1 LIYEIKQLN
10 NQGLGI
16 CYANNKITFVYNTL
30 IGDKVSIEIIK
41 TTSKYNIAKVKEYFK
56 RSDSYKASFC
66 KYSSTCGG
74 CNFLNMSYEDTLV
87 YKREKVEH
95 VLKKFA
101 NIDEYVA
108 IVSSDNRYNYRNK
121 ITLQVQNK
129 EIGYYTYNTNEIVA
143 IDNCLIA
150 KESINK
156 IIPILKEFNVN
167 NGKIIIRC
175 NYIDELLI
183 HIITDDRVKI
193 PTNLPSNIKGIIVNS
208 KTLYGDNFLIDK
220 IGDKYFKLSYDS
232 FFQVN
237 NYISSIIFDLIDK
250 HILKDEN
257 ILDLYC
263 GVGTLGLSTYI
274 KDKKLYGIEI
284 VENAINNAIYN
295 AKHNSVVNYEY
306 KCGKVEDQINK
317 YINENIGVVIVDPPR
332 KGLDKKAL
340 NSILAINPK
349 QVIYV
354 SCDPITLARDLNT
367 LKDRYKI
374 EYICALDMF
383 PNTYHVETF
392 VVLVRQ

>member
-1 LIYEIKQLN
+1 MYKITSLN

-16 CYANNKITFVYNTL
+16 CYVHNKITFVYNTL
-30 IGDKVSIEIIK
+30 IGDVVDIEIIR
-41 TTSKYNIAKVKEYFK
+41 TTSKYNLAKVKNYLK

-143 IDNCLIA
+143 IDSCLIA
-150 KESINK
+150 KDSINQ

-183 HIITDDRVKI
+183 HIITDDRVKV
-193 PTNLPSNIKGIIVNS
+193 PTNLPSNIKGIVVNS

-237 NYISSIIFDLIDK
+237 NYVSSIIFDLIDK

-295 AKHNSVVNYEY
+295 AKHNSVVNYDY
-306 KCGKVEDQINK
+306 KCGKVEDQINR

-354 SCDPITLARDLNT
+354 SCDPITLARDLKV
-367 LKDRYKI
+367 LKE
-374 EYICALDMF
+374 EYTIKEVKVVDMF
-383 PNTYHVETF
+383 PNTYHCESVCILE
-392 VVLVRQ
+392 RK

>member
-1 LIYEIKQLN
+1 MYKITSLN

-16 CYANNKITFVYNTL
+16 CYVHNKITFVYNTL
-30 IGDKVSIEIIK
+30 IGDEVDIEIIR
-41 TTSKYNIAKVKEYFK
+41 TTSKYNIAKVKEYYK

-150 KESINK
+150 KDSINK

-167 NGKIIIRC
+167 NGKIIVRC

-193 PTNLPSNIKGIIVNS
+193 PTNLPSNIKGIVVNS

-220 IGDKYFKLSYDS
+220 IGDKFFKLSYDS

-237 NYISSIIFDLIDK
+237 NYVSSIIFDLIDK

-295 AKHNSVVNYEY
+295 AKHNSVVNYDY
-306 KCGKVEDQINK
+306 KCGKVEDQINR

-349 QVIYV
+349 QVIYA

-392 VVLVRQ
+392 VVLERK

>member
-1 LIYEIKQLN
+1 MYKITSLN

-16 CYANNKITFVYNTL
+16 CYVNNKITFVYNTL
-30 IGDKVSIEIIK
+30 IGDVVDIEIIR
-41 TTSKYNIAKVKEYFK
+41 TTSKYNIAKVKNYIK

-150 KESINK
+150 KDSINK

-167 NGKIIIRC
+167 NGKIIVRC

-193 PTNLPSNIKGIIVNS
+193 PTNLPSNIKGIVVNS

-220 IGDKYFKLSYDS
+220 IGDKFFKLSYDS

-237 NYISSIIFDLIDK
+237 NYVSSIIFDLIDK

-295 AKHNSVVNYEY
+295 AKHNSVVNYDY
-306 KCGKVEDQINK
+306 KCGKVEDQINR

-349 QVIYV
+349 QVIYA

-392 VVLVRQ
+392 VVLERK

>member
-1 LIYEIKQLN
+1 MIYEIKQLN

-74 CNFLNMSYEDTLV
+74 CSFLNMSYEDTLV

-156 IIPILKEFNVN
+156 IIPNLKEFNVN

-193 PTNLPSNIKGIIVNS
+193 PQDLPSNIKGIIVNS

-237 NYISSIIFDLIDK
+237 NYVSSIIFDLIDK
-250 HILKDEN
+250 YILKDEN

-374 EYICALDMF
+374 DYICALDMF

-392 VVLVRQ
+392 VVLERK

>member
-156 IIPILKEFNVN
+156 IIPILKDFNVN

-237 NYISSIIFDLIDK
+237 NYVSSIIFDLIDK

-306 KCGKVEDQINK
+306 KCGKVEDQINR

>member
-1 LIYEIKQLN
+1 MYKITSLN

-16 CYANNKITFVYNTL
+16 CYVNNKITFVYNTL
-30 IGDKVSIEIIK
+30 IGDVVDIEIIR
-41 TTSKYNIAKVKEYFK
+41 TTSKYNIAKVKNYIK

-150 KESINK
+150 KDSINQ

-183 HIITDDRVKI
+183 HIITDDRVKV
-193 PTNLPSNIKGIIVNS
+193 PTNLPSNIKGIVVNS

-237 NYISSIIFDLIDK
+237 NYVSSIIFDLIDK

-295 AKHNSVVNYEY
+295 AKHNSVVNYDY
-306 KCGKVEDQINK
+306 KCGKVEDQISR

-392 VVLVRQ
+392 VVLKRK

>member
-1 LIYEIKQLN
+1 MFYEIKQLN

-16 CYANNKITFVYNTL
+16 CYVNNKITFVYNTL

-41 TTSKYNIAKVKEYFK
+41 TTSKYNIAKVKEYIK
-56 RSDSYKASFC
+56 RSDSYKTSFC
-66 KYSSTCGG
+66 KYSSVCGG

-129 EIGYYTYNTNEIVA
+129 EIGYYTYNTNEIVS

-150 KESINK
+150 KDAINQ
-156 IIPILKEFNVN
+156 IIPTLKEFNIN

-183 HIITDDRVKI
+183 HIITDDRVRPLEKI
-193 PTNLPSNIKGIIVNS
+193 PSNIKGIVVNS
-208 KTLYGDNFLIDK
+208 KTIYGDNFLIDK

-237 NYISSIIFDLIDK
+237 NYVSSIIFDLIDK

-284 VENAINNAIYN
+284 VENAINNAVYN

-306 KCGKVEDQINK
+306 KCGKVEDQISR
-317 YINENIGVVIVDPPR
+317 YVNENIGVVIVDPPR

-340 NSILAINPK
+340 NAILAINPK

-392 VVLVRQ
+392 VVLERK

>member
-1 LIYEIKQLN
+1 MYKITSLN

-16 CYANNKITFVYNTL
+16 CYVDNKITFVYNTL
-30 IGDKVSIEIIK
+30 IGDVVDIEIIK
-41 TTSKYNIAKVKEYFK
+41 TTSKYNIAKVKNYLK

-143 IDNCLIA
+143 VDNCLIA

-167 NGKIIIRC
+167 NGKIIVRC

-237 NYISSIIFDLIDK
+237 NYVSSIIFDLIDK

-306 KCGKVEDQINK
+306 KCGKVEDQINR

-392 VVLVRQ
+392 VVLERK

>member
-1 LIYEIKQLN
+1 MYKITSLN

-16 CYANNKITFVYNTL
+16 CYVNNKITFVYNTL
-30 IGDKVSIEIIK
+30 IGDVVDIEIIK
-41 TTSKYNIAKVKEYFK
+41 TTSKYNIAKVKNYLK

-129 EIGYYTYNTNEIVA
+129 QIGYYTYNTNEIVA

-237 NYISSIIFDLIDK
+237 NYVSSIIFDLIDK

-306 KCGKVEDQINK
+306 KCGKVEDQINR

-392 VVLVRQ
+392 VVLERK

>member
-1 LIYEIKQLN
+1 MYKITSLN

-16 CYANNKITFVYNTL
+16 CYVNNKITFVYNTL
-30 IGDKVSIEIIK
+30 IGDVVDIEIIK
-41 TTSKYNIAKVKEYFK
+41 TTSKYNIAKVKNYLK

-129 EIGYYTYNTNEIVA
+129 QIGYYTYNTNEIVA

-156 IIPILKEFNVN
+156 IIPNLKEFNVN
-167 NGKIIIRC
+167 NGKIIVRC

-237 NYISSIIFDLIDK
+237 NYVSSIIFDLIDK

-306 KCGKVEDQINK
+306 KCGKVEDQINR

-392 VVLVRQ
+392 VVLERK

>member
-1 LIYEIKQLN
+1 MYKITSLN

-16 CYANNKITFVYNTL
+16 CYVNNKITFVYNTL
-30 IGDKVSIEIIK
+30 IGDVVDIEIIK
-41 TTSKYNIAKVKEYFK
+41 TTSKYNIAKVKNYLK

-150 KESINK
+150 KDSINQ

-167 NGKIIIRC
+167 NGKIIVRC

-237 NYISSIIFDLIDK
+237 NYVSSIIFDLIDK

-306 KCGKVEDQINK
+306 KCGKVEDQINR

-392 VVLVRQ
+392 VVLERK

>member
-1 LIYEIKQLN
+1 MYKITSLN

-16 CYANNKITFVYNTL
+16 CYVNNKITFVYNTL
-30 IGDKVSIEIIK
+30 IGDVVDIEIIK
-41 TTSKYNIAKVKEYFK
+41 TTSKYNIAKVKNYLK

-237 NYISSIIFDLIDK
+237 NYVSSIIFDLIDK

-306 KCGKVEDQINK
+306 KCGKVEDQINR

-392 VVLVRQ
+392 VVLERK

>member
-1 LIYEIKQLN
+1 MYKITSLN

-16 CYANNKITFVYNTL
+16 CYVNNKITFVYNTL
-30 IGDKVSIEIIK
+30 IGDVVDIEIIK
-41 TTSKYNIAKVKEYFK
+41 TTSKYNIAKVKNYLK

-167 NGKIIIRC
+167 NGKIIVRC

-237 NYISSIIFDLIDK
+237 NYVSSIIFDLIDK

-306 KCGKVEDQINK
+306 KCGKVEDQINR

-392 VVLVRQ
+392 VVLERK

>member
-1 LIYEIKQLN
+1 MYKITSLN

-16 CYANNKITFVYNTL
+16 CYVHNKITFVYNTL
-30 IGDKVSIEIIK
+30 IGDVVDIEIIR
-41 TTSKYNIAKVKEYFK
+41 TTSKYNLAKVKNYLK

-143 IDNCLIA
+143 IDSCLIA
-150 KESINK
+150 KDSINQ

-183 HIITDDRVKI
+183 HIITDDRVKV
-193 PTNLPSNIKGIIVNS
+193 PTNLPSNIKGIVVNS

-237 NYISSIIFDLIDK
+237 NYVSSIIFDLIDK

-295 AKHNSVVNYEY
+295 AKHNSVVNYDY
-306 KCGKVEDQINK
+306 KCGKVEDQINR

-383 PNTYHVETF
+383 PNTYHVETY
-392 VVLVRQ
+392 VVLQRQ

>member
-1 LIYEIKQLN
+1 MYKITSLN

-16 CYANNKITFVYNTL
+16 CYVNNKITFVYNTL
-30 IGDKVSIEIIK
+30 IGDVVDIEIIR
-41 TTSKYNIAKVKEYFK
+41 TTSKYNIAKVKNYLK

-143 IDNCLIA
+143 IDSCLIA
-150 KESINK
+150 KESINQ

-193 PTNLPSNIKGIIVNS
+193 PQDLPSNIKGIVVNS

-237 NYISSIIFDLIDK
+237 NYVSSIIFDLIDK

-306 KCGKVEDQINK
+306 KCGKVEDQINR

-392 VVLVRQ
+392 VVLVRK

>member
-1 LIYEIKQLN
+1 MYKITSLN

-16 CYANNKITFVYNTL
+16 CYVNNKITFVYNTL
-30 IGDKVSIEIIK
+30 IGDVVDIEIIK
-41 TTSKYNIAKVKEYFK
+41 TTSKYNIAKVKNYLK

-193 PTNLPSNIKGIIVNS
+193 PQDLPSNIKGIIVNS

-237 NYISSIIFDLIDK
+237 NYVSSIIFDLIDK

-306 KCGKVEDQINK
+306 KCGKVEDQINR

>member
-1 LIYEIKQLN
+1 MIYEIKQLN

-16 CYANNKITFVYNTL
+16 CYVNNKITFVYNTL

-156 IIPILKEFNVN
+156 IIPILKDFNVN

-220 IGDKYFKLSYDS
+220 IGDKFFKLSYDS

-237 NYISSIIFDLIDK
+237 NYVSSIIFDLIDK

-354 SCDPITLARDLNT
+354 SCDPITLARDLST

>member
-1 LIYEIKQLN
+1 MIYEIKQLN

-167 NGKIIIRC
+167 NGKIIVRC

-193 PTNLPSNIKGIIVNS
+193 PQDLPSNIKGIVVNS

-237 NYISSIIFDLIDK
+237 NYVSSIIFDLIDK

>member
-1 LIYEIKQLN
+1 MYKITSLN

-16 CYANNKITFVYNTL
+16 CYVHNKITFVYNTL
-30 IGDKVSIEIIK
+30 IGDEVDIEIIR
-41 TTSKYNIAKVKEYFK
+41 TTSKYNIAKVKEYYK

-143 IDNCLIA
+143 IDSCLIA
-150 KESINK
+150 KESINQ

-167 NGKIIIRC
+167 NGKIIVRC

-193 PTNLPSNIKGIIVNS
+193 PTNLPSNIKGIVVNS

-237 NYISSIIFDLIDK
+237 NYVSSIIFDLIDK

-295 AKHNSVVNYEY
+295 AKHNSVVNYDY
-306 KCGKVEDQINK
+306 KCGKVEDQINR

-392 VVLVRQ
+392 VVLERK

>member
-1 LIYEIKQLN
+1 MYKITSLN

-16 CYANNKITFVYNTL
+16 CYVDDKITFVYNTL
-30 IGDKVSIEIIK
+30 IGDVVDIEIIK
-41 TTSKYNIAKVKEYFK
+41 TTSKYNIAKVKNYLK
-56 RSDSYKASFC
+56 RSDSYKESFC

-129 EIGYYTYNTNEIVA
+129 QIGYYTYNTNEIVA

-156 IIPILKEFNVN
+156 IIPNLKEFNVN
-167 NGKIIIRC
+167 NGKIIVRC

-193 PTNLPSNIKGIIVNS
+193 PQDLPSNIKGIVVNS

-237 NYISSIIFDLIDK
+237 NYVSSIIFDLIDE

-306 KCGKVEDQINK
+306 KCGKVEDQINR

-392 VVLVRQ
+392 VVLKRK

>member
-1 LIYEIKQLN
+1 MYKITSLN

-16 CYANNKITFVYNTL
+16 CYVDDKITFVYNTL
-30 IGDKVSIEIIK
+30 IGDVVDIEIIK
-41 TTSKYNIAKVKEYFK
+41 TTSKYNIAKVKNYLK
-56 RSDSYKASFC
+56 RSDSYKESFC

-129 EIGYYTYNTNEIVA
+129 QIGYYTYNTNEIVA

-156 IIPILKEFNVN
+156 IIPNLKEFNVN
-167 NGKIIIRC
+167 NGKIIVRC

-193 PTNLPSNIKGIIVNS
+193 PQDLPSNIKGIVVNS

-237 NYISSIIFDLIDK
+237 NYVSSIIFDLIDE

-306 KCGKVEDQINK
+306 KCGKVEDQINR

-340 NSILAINPK
+340 NAILAINPK

-392 VVLVRQ
+392 VVLKRK

>member
-1 LIYEIKQLN
+1 
-10 NQGLGI
+10 
-16 CYANNKITFVYNTL
+16 
-30 IGDKVSIEIIK
+30 
-41 TTSKYNIAKVKEYFK
+41 
-56 RSDSYKASFC
+56 
-66 KYSSTCGG
+66 
-74 CNFLNMSYEDTLV
+74 MSYEDTLV

-156 IIPILKEFNVN
+156 IIPNLKEFNVN

-237 NYISSIIFDLIDK
+237 NYVSSIIFDLIDK

-306 KCGKVEDQINK
+306 KCGKVEDQINR

-392 VVLVRQ
+392 VVLERK

>member
-1 LIYEIKQLN
+1 MYKITSLN

-16 CYANNKITFVYNTL
+16 CYVHNKITFVYNTL
-30 IGDKVSIEIIK
+30 IGDEVDIEIIR
-41 TTSKYNIAKVKEYFK
+41 TTSKYNIAKVKEYYK

-143 IDNCLIA
+143 IDSCLIA
-150 KESINK
+150 KESINQ

-167 NGKIIIRC
+167 NGKIIVRC

-193 PTNLPSNIKGIIVNS
+193 PTNLPSNIKGIVVNS

-237 NYISSIIFDLIDK
+237 NYVSSIIFDLIDK

-295 AKHNSVVNYEY
+295 AKHNSVVNYDY
-306 KCGKVEDQINK
+306 KCGKVEDQINR

-349 QVIYV
+349 QVIYA

-392 VVLVRQ
+392 VVLERK

>member
-1 LIYEIKQLN
+1 MYKITSLN

-16 CYANNKITFVYNTL
+16 CYVHNKITFVYNTL
-30 IGDKVSIEIIK
+30 IGDEVDIEIIR
-41 TTSKYNIAKVKEYFK
+41 TTSKYNIAKVKNYLK

-150 KESINK
+150 KESINQ

-193 PTNLPSNIKGIIVNS
+193 PTKLSTNIKGIVVNS

-237 NYISSIIFDLIDK
+237 NYVSSIIFDLIDK

-295 AKHNSVVNYEY
+295 AKHNSVVNYDY
-306 KCGKVEDQINK
+306 KCGKVEDQINR

-392 VVLVRQ
+392 VVLERR